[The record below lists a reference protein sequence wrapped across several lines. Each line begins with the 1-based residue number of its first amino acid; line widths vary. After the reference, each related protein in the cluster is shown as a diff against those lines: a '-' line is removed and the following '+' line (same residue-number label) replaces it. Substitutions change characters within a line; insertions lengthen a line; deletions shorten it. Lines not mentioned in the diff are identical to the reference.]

1 MIILRFHF
9 GTLENERAMMAD
21 NEITIYEPIDKE
33 KVKSQIFE
41 IRGYRVMIDSDIA
54 MYFDVTTGNLN
65 KAMKRNIKRFPEN
78 FCFQLTKEE
87 YENLIFQSG
96 ISSQFESYGGRRTLP
111 YVYTES
117 GVAMLTSAL
126 HTDRAIEASI
136 QIMEAFVEMSHYIR
150 QNRQLLPYDELKALE
165 LKHYQL
171 SDKVQNIED
180 NMLTRADLSDL
191 MKLFDSGIKS
201 EEILILNGEPFKAD
215 EAFQKIYKKA
225 KKNIIMVDDYLG
237 VKTLRH
243 LTHAKAGIDITII
256 SDNKGYSPLRLTEY
270 TDFQTEYPG
279 MQIKFIK
286 TQNKVHDRF
295 IILDYGTKSM
305 KVYLCG
311 SSSKDSGN
319 KITAIIEINEMD
331 GYKECVKALL
341 SNPALALR

>member
-1 MIILRFHF
+1 
-9 GTLENERAMMAD
+9 MAD

-33 KVKSQIFE
+33 TVKAQIYD
-41 IRGYRVMIDSDIA
+41 IRGFRVMLDKDIA
-54 MYFDVTTGNLN
+54 IYFGVTTGNLN

-78 FCFQLTKEE
+78 FCFQLTDEE
-87 YENLIFQSG
+87 ISRFQFG
-96 ISSQFESYGGRRTLP
+96 ISMQTAGVKGGRTYNP
-111 YVYTES
+111 YVYTEQ

-165 LKHYQL
+165 LKHYHL
-171 SDKVQNIED
+171 SDKVQDIED

-191 MKLFDSGIKS
+191 MKLFDNGIKS

-225 KKNIIMVDDYLG
+225 KKSIIMVDDYLG

-279 MQIKFIK
+279 MQIRFIK

-295 IILDYGTKSM
+295 IILDYGTKTM

-319 KITAIIEINEMD
+319 KITAIIEINDTD
-331 GYKECVKALL
+331 GYKACVKTLL
-341 SNPALALR
+341 SNPALTLR

>member
-1 MIILRFHF
+1 MA
-9 GTLENERAMMAD
+9 ENEIAV
-21 NEITIYEPIDKE
+21 YEPIDKE
-33 KVKSQIFE
+33 KIKAKIFD
-41 IRGYRVMIDSDIA
+41 IRAYKVIMDSDIA
-54 MYFDVTTGNLN
+54 VYFDVETKALN
-65 KAMKRNIKRFPEN
+65 RAMKRNIKRFPDN
-78 FCFQLTKEE
+78 FCFQLTREE
-87 YENLIFQSG
+87 YREILRCQSG
-96 ISSQFESYGGRRTLP
+96 TLELEQGKYSKYLP
-111 YVYTES
+111 FVYTEQ
-117 GVAMLTSAL
+117 GVAMLTSVL

-150 QNRQLLPYDELKALE
+150 QNKQLLPYDELKALE

-180 NMLTRADLSDL
+180 NMITRAELSDL

-237 VKTLRH
+237 VKALRH
-243 LTHAKAGIDITII
+243 LVQAKAGVDITII
-256 SDNKGYSPLRLTEY
+256 SDNKGYSPLRLSEY

-279 MQIKFIK
+279 MPIKFIM

-305 KVYLCG
+305 KIYLCG

-319 KITAIIEINEMD
+319 KITVIVGLEKTDIYKDMIND
-331 GYKECVKALL
+331 LLKNSALT
-341 SNPALALR
+341 LR

>member
-1 MIILRFHF
+1 M
-9 GTLENERAMMAD
+9 G
-21 NEITIYEPIDKE
+21 
-33 KVKSQIFE
+33 
-41 IRGYRVMIDSDIA
+41 
-54 MYFDVTTGNLN
+54 
-65 KAMKRNIKRFPEN
+65 NIKRFPEN

-87 YENLIFQSG
+87 YENLIFQTG

-126 HTDRAIEASI
+126 HTD
-136 QIMEAFVEMSHYIR
+136 
-150 QNRQLLPYDELKALE
+150 
-165 LKHYQL
+165 
-171 SDKVQNIED
+171 
-180 NMLTRADLSDL
+180 
-191 MKLFDSGIKS
+191 
-201 EEILILNGEPFKAD
+201 
-215 EAFQKIYKKA
+215 
-225 KKNIIMVDDYLG
+225 
-237 VKTLRH
+237 
-243 LTHAKAGIDITII
+243 LTHAKTGIDITII

-319 KITAIIEINEMD
+319 KITAIIEIKEID
-331 GYKECVKALL
+331 VYKECVKALL
-341 SNPALALR
+341 SHPALALK

>member
-1 MIILRFHF
+1 
-9 GTLENERAMMAD
+9 MAD

-33 KVKSQIFE
+33 KVKTQILE
-41 IRGYRVMIDSDIA
+41 IRGYRVMLDSDIA
-54 MYFDVTTGNLN
+54 TYFRVETKALN
-65 KAMKRNIKRFPEN
+65 RAMKRNIKRFPED
-78 FCFQLTKEE
+78 FCFQLTREE
-87 YENLIFQSG
+87 YREILRCQSG
-96 ISSQFESYGGRRTLP
+96 TLELEQGKYSKYPP

-117 GVAMLTSAL
+117 GVAMLTSTL
-126 HTDRAIEASI
+126 HTDRAIEASV
-136 QIMEAFVEMSHYIR
+136 QIIKAFVEMSHYIR
-150 QNRQLLPYDELKALE
+150 QNRQLLPYDELKTLE

-191 MKLFDSGIKS
+191 MKLFDNGIKS

-225 KKNIIMVDDYLG
+225 KKSIIMVDDYLG

-319 KITAIIEINEMD
+319 KITAIIEINETD
-331 GYKECVKALL
+331 GYKECVKILL
-341 SNPALALR
+341 SNPALTLR